1 MAGVAVTVLLAGALP
16 TPPAVG
22 LPPPPQRLTPF
33 RIPAAA
39 DFSSTVR
46 GYFWDFSDPLHYGSA
61 DSRRG
66 WDERLEDGWFIAT
79 STLINPTVRLNSLN
93 IPGTVPVPNEHA
105 DTPLNP
111 SYRFVTMRMCSDR
124 STSAMVFWH
133 RNASFEDG
141 DLGATNFQS
150 VRTGCHIYRF
160 DLAGDRNPNVGTLPW
175 EAGGFTGL
183 RIRPVT
189 HEGVTIAINYVTLTR
204 EPIGPAV
211 KIEWEVPVG
220 IVDVYFSSGPDGT
233 RPTPIA
239 FGIIGGSH
247 IWQTPSLAPGRYTI
261 ILRSRNKV
269 VLGPSLLVDEP
280 ARGVITAPSF
290 TSGEDYATS
299 VLGDPWDMTQSH
311 DVRATRNLSRFR
323 IDDGRFVGVNLFA
336 NRDGGLD
343 LHLAG
348 PVDPKRFRYF
358 TYRMR
363 TEADSPAPD
372 VGGVTRMFF

>member
-1 MAGVAVTVLLAGALP
+1 MSGSGSSHRQQNRRGKNTERAKLDYAEMSPTVTHARSRSWMASVAVTVLLAGALP
-16 TPPAVG
+16 APPAVG

-150 VRTGCHIYRF
+150 VRTGCHIY
-160 DLAGDRNPNVGTLPW
+160 
-175 EAGGFTGL
+175 
-183 RIRPVT
+183 
-189 HEGVTIAINYVTLTR
+189 
-204 EPIGPAV
+204 
-211 KIEWEVPVG
+211 
-220 IVDVYFSSGPDGT
+220 
-233 RPTPIA
+233 
-239 FGIIGGSH
+239 
-247 IWQTPSLAPGRYTI
+247 
-261 ILRSRNKV
+261 
-269 VLGPSLLVDEP
+269 
-280 ARGVITAPSF
+280 
-290 TSGEDYATS
+290 
-299 VLGDPWDMTQSH
+299 
-311 DVRATRNLSRFR
+311 
-323 IDDGRFVGVNLFA
+323 
-336 NRDGGLD
+336 
-343 LHLAG
+343 
-348 PVDPKRFRYF
+348 
-358 TYRMR
+358 
-363 TEADSPAPD
+363 
-372 VGGVTRMFF
+372 

>member
-1 MAGVAVTVLLAGALP
+1 M
-16 TPPAVG
+16 
-22 LPPPPQRLTPF
+22 
-33 RIPAAA
+33 
-39 DFSSTVR
+39 
-46 GYFWDFSDPLHYGSA
+46 
-61 DSRRG
+61 
-66 WDERLEDGWFIAT
+66 
-79 STLINPTVRLNSLN
+79 
-93 IPGTVPVPNEHA
+93 
-105 DTPLNP
+105 
-111 SYRFVTMRMCSDR
+111 
-124 STSAMVFWH
+124 
-133 RNASFEDG
+133 
-141 DLGATNFQS
+141 
-150 VRTGCHIYRF
+150 
-160 DLAGDRNPNVGTLPW
+160 
-175 EAGGFTGL
+175 
-183 RIRPVT
+183 
-189 HEGVTIAINYVTLTR
+189 TIAIDYVTLTR

-239 FGIIGGSH
+239 FGITGGSH

-323 IDDGRFVGVNLFA
+323 IDDGRFIGVNLFA

-348 PVDPKRFRYF
+348 PVGPSASGTSHTGCAPRPTARH
-358 TYRMR
+358 RMW
-363 TEADSPAPD
+363 
-372 VGGVTRMFF
+372 GG